1 MLFEPDF
8 TIFVDG
14 ASRGNPGEASYGF
27 AVLDKNGKVLHKESE
42 YIGRA
47 TNNVAEYTALLSALE
62 FVLKKGISSV
72 RICSDSLLL
81 VKQILGEY
89 KVKSEHLGLLNRQIR
104 ELLKKFEWFEIQ
116 HVPREKNRLADKLAN
131 EALDRKKE
139 SRKKDG

>member
-27 AVLDKNGKVLHKESE
+27 AVLDKNGKVIHKESD

-72 RICSDSLLL
+72 RVCSDSLLL

-89 KVKSEHLGLLNRQIR
+89 KVKSEHLGLLNQQIR

-131 EALDRKKE
+131 EALDREKE
-139 SRKKDG
+139 SRRKDG